1 VTVREVKKQA
11 LHALSF
17 LVTLAVVVG
26 VLKFMNWAPGA
37 LEPGLMSRY
46 QSINDVET
54 TLGIRKIYVPAYFPE
69 SIGWP
74 PAVILAQSN
83 PYPAVVMEFARTSD
97 GETMLVIAQTASRS
111 FNPEVAIRFHTISET
126 VPLEL
131 RGRRAQLDAGL
142 CEDRTACSRLEWDE
156 GDVHLMLTMKA
167 PSVELIRIAES
178 MLH

>member
-1 VTVREVKKQA
+1 VTVRDVKKQA

-46 QSINDVET
+46 QSIDDVQT
-54 TLGIRKIYVPAYFPE
+54 ALGIRKIYVPAYFPE
-69 SIGWP
+69 TLGWP
-74 PAVILAQSN
+74 PAAILAQSK
-83 PYPAVVMEFARTSD
+83 PYPAVVMEFARASD
-97 GETMLVIAQTASRS
+97 GETMLVIAQAASRS
-111 FNPEVAIRFHTISET
+111 FDPEAAIRFSTVSET
-126 VPLEL
+126 VALDL
-131 RGRRAQLDAGL
+131 RGRRAQLEAGL
-142 CEDRTACSRLEWDE
+142 CEDRTACSRLEWEE
-156 GDVHLMLTMKA
+156 GDLHLTLTMKA